1 MDDMLASQAAQF
13 KDLAKELK
21 LGDDKSDEDEDPDM
35 ADLKKE
41 MKRQGKRFHINHELY
56 REASKTGG

>member
-13 KDLAKELK
+13 KDLANELK

-41 MKRQGKRFHINHELY
+41 MKRQGTRFHI
-56 REASKTGG
+56 RSRII

>member
-21 LGDDKSDEDEDPDM
+21 LGDEKSDEDEDPDM

-41 MKRQGKRFHINHELY
+41 MKRQGTRFLIIP
-56 REASKTGG
+56 RII

>member
-41 MKRQGKRFHINHELY
+41 MKRQGKLFLII
-56 REASKTGG
+56 SKII